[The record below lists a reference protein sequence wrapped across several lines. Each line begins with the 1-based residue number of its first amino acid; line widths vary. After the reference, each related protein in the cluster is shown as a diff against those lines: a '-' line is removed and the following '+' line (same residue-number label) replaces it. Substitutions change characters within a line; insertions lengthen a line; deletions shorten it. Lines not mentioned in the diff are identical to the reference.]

1 MPVISTLHGLRK
13 ENSLSYT
20 VSSKPTWAPQW
31 WDPVKKK
38 KEKENKTINK
48 WGKSIRLEAMKEN
61 LSSRK
66 YSTHRDM
73 FGYPS
78 MGRLCL
84 LSPEGRGPGS
94 CMLYS
99 TIHEIKYSSDCF
111 LNSSLTSCV
120 QAFLIII
127 PWFRWEAYAQ
137 LISWHHRANCRWMI
151 WVLNRA
157 S

>member
-1 MPVISTLHGLRK
+1 MISTLHGLRK
-13 ENSLSYT
+13 ENRLGYS

-38 KEKENKTINK
+38 EKKITK
-48 WGKSIRLEAMKEN
+48 WGKSIKLEAMKEN

-66 YSTHRDM
+66 HSTHGDM
-73 FGYPS
+73 FGYPN
-78 MGRLCL
+78 MGRICL
-84 LSPEGRGPGS
+84 LSPEGRDPGS

-111 LNSSLTSCV
+111 LNSSLTSCI
-120 QAFLIII
+120 QTFLIII

-137 LISWHHRANCRWMI
+137 LISRHHRANSRRMI
-151 WVLNRA
+151 WFLNRA